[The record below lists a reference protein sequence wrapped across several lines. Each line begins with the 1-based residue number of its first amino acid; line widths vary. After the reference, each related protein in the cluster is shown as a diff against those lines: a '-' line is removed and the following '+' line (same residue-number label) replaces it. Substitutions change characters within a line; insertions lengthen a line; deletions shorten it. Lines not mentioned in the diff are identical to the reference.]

1 MHIGTTVPI
10 AGMSIGTTVPIARM
24 SIGTGSLLQGCHTA
38 LMSFKSGRG
47 ALEFLLCLIL
57 VLEFIISLEI
67 ALKWMS
73 FIKMGPLFFTPNP
86 CMFSHSCSQVPQPTL
101 LSSQMENLT
110 NTVVAVVL
118 NGFVFTIYMHL
129 CLSGFVFGFCVLG
142 VVKVSF
148 AML

>member
-1 MHIGTTVPI
+1 MVQW
-10 AGMSIGTTVPIARM
+10 
-24 SIGTGSLLQGCHTA
+24 SLLQGCHTA

-101 LSSQMENLT
+101 LSSQLENLT

-118 NGFVFTIYMHL
+118 NGFVFTI
-129 CLSGFVFGFCVLG
+129 C
-142 VVKVSF
+142 
-148 AML
+148 